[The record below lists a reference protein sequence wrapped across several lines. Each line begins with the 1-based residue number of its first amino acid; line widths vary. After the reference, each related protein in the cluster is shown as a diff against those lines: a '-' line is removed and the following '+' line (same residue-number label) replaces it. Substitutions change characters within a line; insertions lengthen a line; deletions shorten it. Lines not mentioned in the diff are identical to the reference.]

1 MVVVLY
7 LFSNQKEKKKN
18 LRNASKEVGTKE
30 DVRTSNGSSTL

>member
-7 LFSNQKEKKKN
+7 LFSNQKKK
-18 LRNASKEVGTKE
+18 LRNASKEVGTNE